1 MEEFFNRHQEVK
13 SYEWTDFSES
23 KSGLEITAF
32 GRVVRTEIKGID
44 WMSSVREFVG
54 NRYE

>member
-1 MEEFFNRHQEVK
+1 MEEFFDRHQEVK
-13 SYEWTDFSES
+13 SYERTDFSES
-23 KSGLEITAF
+23 KSGSEIAAF